1 MRQLAFALALT
12 ATNFAFLA
20 AARADKPDA
29 ARPLPESRGVSLFAT
44 GGTARLRALEAWE
57 LKP

>member
-44 GGTARLRALEAWE
+44 GGTARLRASRRGN
-57 LKP
+57 